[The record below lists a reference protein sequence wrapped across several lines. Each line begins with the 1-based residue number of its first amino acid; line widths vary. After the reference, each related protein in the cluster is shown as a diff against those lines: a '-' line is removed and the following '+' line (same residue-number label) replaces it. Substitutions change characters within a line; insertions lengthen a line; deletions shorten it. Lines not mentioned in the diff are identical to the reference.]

1 MKSILA
7 QPSPQRSPWAPER
20 LRQEVHTGRSK
31 RSAARASAPR
41 KASPANKAARR
52 AVARSDVIF
61 APSILMD
68 VMIER
73 RWAQQKEAR
82 LRHE

>member
-7 QPSPQRSPWAPER
+7 SR
-20 LRQEVHTGRSK
+20 LRKEAHGRL
-31 RSAARASAPR
+31 SAYDRRCTPAGARGRRQGQVPR
-41 KASPANKAARR
+41 KASPANKAGRR
-52 AVARSDVIF
+52 AAARSDVIF

>member
-20 LRQEVHTGRSK
+20 LRQEMHTGQSK

-41 KASPANKAARR
+41 KTSPANKVARR

-61 APSILMD
+61 APSIPMD
-68 VMIER
+68 VMLK
-73 RWAQQKEAR
+73 RWARHKEAR